1 MSGKSLGFRADE
13 ATKDA
18 IDDFKE
24 RHNYDS
30 RSDAIIDLV
39 KVGLRERKT
48 PLLYN
53 LGETAISAAQYLM
66 IAALVVI
73 VIGASPAGFG
83 TVAGMWIGAA
93 LVCVAAFVLAVVEL
107 LKAANG
113 QSAIGSLLR
122 GESA

>member
-18 IDDFKE
+18 IDDFKD
-24 RHNYDS
+24 RHGYDN

-39 KVGLRERKT
+39 KTGLREQKT

-83 TVAGMWIGAA
+83 TAHGMWIGAA
-93 LVCVAAFVLAVVEL
+93 LVCVAAFILAIVEL
-107 LKAANG
+107 LKAING

-122 GESA
+122 GDSA